1 MWGADEEFWLLY
13 GCLLPNRGDLKGFM
27 FTGWTFEESQD
38 GTFDGSDLMYNVVG
52 LLFWTFLSFSP
63 KLLFKY
69 SRVTCLTLFS
79 WMPVEFLLFLWL
91 FGCLQ
96 LATIPFFSS
105 LRLDSLEIELVVVG
119 FAKEYFLRYLL
130 VRKHS
135 KVSGTY
141 CCQFIVGSETPES

>member
-1 MWGADEEFWLLY
+1 MWGADEEFRLLY
-13 GCLLPNRGDLKGFM
+13 GCLLPSSFMKGFM

-38 GTFDGSDLMYNVVG
+38 GTFHGSDLLYNVVG

>member
-1 MWGADEEFWLLY
+1 MWGADEEFRLLY
-13 GCLLPNRGDLKGFM
+13 GCLLPSSFMKGFM
-27 FTGWTFEESQD
+27 FTGWTLEESQD
-38 GTFDGSDLMYNVVG
+38 GTFDGSDLLYNVVG
-52 LLFWTFLSFSP
+52 LLFSTFLSFSP

-69 SRVTCLTLFS
+69 SRVTCLTLFY

-105 LRLDSLEIELVVVG
+105 LRFYSLEIELVVVG